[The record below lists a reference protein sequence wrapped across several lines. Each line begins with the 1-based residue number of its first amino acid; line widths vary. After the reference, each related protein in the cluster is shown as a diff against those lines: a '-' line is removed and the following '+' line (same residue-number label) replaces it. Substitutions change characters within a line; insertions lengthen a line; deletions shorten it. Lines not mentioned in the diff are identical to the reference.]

1 MFVHWSAAFTPLAL
15 SRTSVTTPSS
25 TQRHVHVATDF
36 LLSTIQDD
44 EAAGAGSDDSSGNPL
59 AVTQESLNSMSTANT
74 DNNSQSAKPSRRR
87 KTKLPRSERKAL
99 ERQKKARKKQQQP
112 PKKTNSFK
120 LHSNAVSQLTSQSSA
135 DDVVRAI
142 KRAQKQH
149 DHHDLRVIAKFL
161 IEECDVGFAYGYRGS
176 LLARLAVA
184 ALRWENHAVARK
196 AIEIRRLEYRASMAP
211 MESAAI
217 IRGLLR
223 THNVTDALAI
233 LQDELSLPL
242 EVCLAF

>member
-1 MFVHWSAAFTPLAL
+1 MSSSTDTNDEQATA
-15 SRTSVTTPSS
+15 PSS
-25 TQRHVHVATDF
+25 
-36 LLSTIQDD
+36 
-44 EAAGAGSDDSSGNPL
+44 
-59 AVTQESLNSMSTANT
+59 
-74 DNNSQSAKPSRRR
+74 SRRR

-99 ERQKKARKKQQQP
+99 ERQKKARKKQQP
-112 PKKTNSFK
+112 PKKNNSFK
-120 LHSNAVSQLTSQSSA
+120 LHSNAVSQLTSQSTA

-223 THNVTDALAI
+223 THNDTDALAI
-233 LQDELSLPL
+233 LQDELALPL
-242 EVCLAF
+242 EVCFV